1 MDNDYY
7 YDTQELISIK
17 QQKKE
22 LLARFKQNGINDEQV
37 IEAIYKVP
45 REEFIPKNLK
55 KYAYKNM
62 PLSIG
67 YEQTISS
74 PEIVAYMVQEA
85 HLTKENQ
92 VLEIGTGSGYQTAIL
107 SLLCDKVF
115 SIEIIPELAESAK
128 KVLKKLGYYTD
139 KNNIEIQIGSG
150 YLTKYK
156 NDSFDAIIVTAA
168 PPTVPEHLKKLLKI
182 NGRLIIPVGYGL
194 YQQELLRITKHENNK
209 FTEERLLDVRFVPMV
224 KS

>member
-1 MDNDYY
+1 MAKLDF
-7 YDTQELISIK
+7 
-17 QQKKE
+17 QQKKKE
-22 LLARFKQNGINDEQV
+22 LVAQLKNSKIESKEV
-37 IEAIYKVP
+37 IKAITSVP
-45 REEFIPKNLK
+45 REKFIPKSLK
-55 KYAYKNM
+55 KHAYKNM

-67 YEQTISS
+67 YQQTISS

-85 HLTKENQ
+85 HLTKEKQ

-107 SLLCDKVF
+107 SLLCDKVL

-156 NDSFDAIIVTAA
+156 NYSFDAIIVTAA
-168 PPTVPEHLKKLLKI
+168 PPTVPEHLKELLKI
-182 NGRLIIPVGYGL
+182 NGILIIPVGEGL
-194 YQQELLRITKHENNK
+194 YQQELLRIIKYENNK
-209 FTEERLLDVRFVPMV
+209 FTKEKLLDVIFVPMV

>member
-7 YDTQELISIK
+7 YDTQELTSIE

-22 LLARFKQNGINDEQV
+22 LLTRLKQNSINNEQV
-37 IEAIYKVP
+37 IKAISKVP
-45 REEFIPKNLK
+45 REEFISKNLK
-55 KYAYKNM
+55 KYAYENM

-156 NDSFDAIIVTAA
+156 NNSFDAIIVTAA
-168 PPTVPEHLKKLLKI
+168 PTTVPEHLKKLLEI
-182 NGRLIIPVGYGL
+182 NGRLIIPVGDGL